1 MLSQMV
7 SDVLVCHGTYLRGTT
22 TPQNFMKILVVDDNV
37 DSAESLALLLSMGG
51 HETHVAHDGPAAVTA
66 AEQLLPDVMLLDIGL
81 PMMDGFEVCR
91 RVRQEPWGRAIG
103 MVALTGF
110 GQDRDREESQIAGF
124 DQHMVKPI
132 DYDALL
138 RTLDTFLPPRS

>member
-1 MLSQMV
+1 
-7 SDVLVCHGTYLRGTT
+7 
-22 TPQNFMKILVVDDNV
+22 MKILVVDDNV

-51 HETHVAHDGPAAVTA
+51 HEAHVAHDGPAAVDA
-66 AEQLLPDVMLLDIGL
+66 AARLRPDVMLLDIGL

-91 RVRQEPWGRAIG
+91 RVRQEPWGQQMA

-110 GQDRDREESQIAGF
+110 GQDRDRAESASAGF
-124 DQHMVKPI
+124 DRHMVKPI

-138 RTLDTFLPPRS
+138 KTLSTLRS